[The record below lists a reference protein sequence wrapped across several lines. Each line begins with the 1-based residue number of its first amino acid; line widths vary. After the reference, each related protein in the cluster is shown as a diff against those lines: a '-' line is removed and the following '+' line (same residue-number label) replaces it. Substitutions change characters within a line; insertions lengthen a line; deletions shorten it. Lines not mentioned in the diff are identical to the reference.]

1 MRLGSIDVNK
11 LRGLGNKAAGLS
23 KELVG
28 TVIGNDRMQEAGEA
42 QQERATEE
50 LRALRAE
57 VRAEQK
63 DAKADVLEQR
73 KRAAAKAK
81 SS

>member
-1 MRLGSIDVNK
+1 VRLGSIDVNK

-28 TVIGNDRMQEAGEA
+28 TLIGNDQMQEAGEA
-42 QQERATEE
+42 QQEAATEE

-63 DAKADVLEQR
+63 DAKAEVLEQR
-73 KRAAAKAK
+73 QRAAAKAK
-81 SS
+81 G

>member
-1 MRLGSIDVNK
+1 MQLGSIDLNK
-11 LRGLGNKAAGLS
+11 LRGIGDKAMGLG
-23 KELVG
+23 KELLG
-28 TVIGNDRMQEAGEA
+28 TVIGNERMQDAGEA

-57 VRAEQK
+57 MKAEQK

-73 KRAAAKAK
+73 QKAAASAK
-81 SS
+81 R

>member
-28 TVIGNDRMQEAGEA
+28 AVIGNDRMQEAGEA

-63 DAKADVLEQR
+63 EAKADLLEQR
-73 KRAAAKAK
+73 QRTAAKAK
-81 SS
+81 G